1 MPCEQRSWN
10 LSEKGTLQLFS
21 RSQREYAINEEGF
34 SAETHGDDGE
44 RQFKAR
50 SSPLRSLTRIPPAT
64 STAKLSSLRRLARMR
79 LRSSVLSA
87 TVPAALFGV
96 PSTYPPI
103 AYLRLSASRS

>member
-1 MPCEQRSWN
+1 
-10 LSEKGTLQLFS
+10 
-21 RSQREYAINEEGF
+21 
-34 SAETHGDDGE
+34 
-44 RQFKAR
+44 
-50 SSPLRSLTRIPPAT
+50 
-64 STAKLSSLRRLARMR
+64 LARMR